1 MPPENEL
8 KEERIRRQLKR
19 YHLLQGPGQGGFSEG
34 RGPKITP
41 EEQEQAFGYYLAN
54 QVMSCHFSLLSPDPQ
69 DQRHKECNVHCSL
82 GISLL
87 GPIHHVVKKSKQ
99 DEGSHMWRETKPWLS
114 SQMTA
119 STYLAAM
126 WKSSHAC
133 GSSCSQFTHPSWHS
147 LVQIAD
153 WWEK

>member
-1 MPPENEL
+1 MKVGVLKLPQKSKSKLLVTTWPIKLCLVTSPSFPP
-8 KEERIRRQLKR
+8 
-19 YHLLQGPGQGGFSEG
+19 G
-34 RGPKITP
+34 
-41 EEQEQAFGYYLAN
+41 
-54 QVMSCHFSLLSPDPQ
+54 PQ

-114 SQMTA
+114 SQMKA

-126 WKSSHAC
+126 
-133 GSSCSQFTHPSWHS
+133 
-147 LVQIAD
+147 
-153 WWEK
+153 